1 MKARRFR
8 RQSGDAGA
16 GGMTQQDREAIRTY
30 RTNRGSKAYYR
41 DLNAIDDKPLPAS
54 APADKDKSK
63 GENHG

>member
-1 MKARRFR
+1 MIARRRPR
-8 RQSGDAGA
+8 RQSNEGA

-54 APADKDKSK
+54 APADKNEK
-63 GENHG
+63 